1 MTIAT
6 QSPAGPSTDQLRSS
20 FVETL
25 VRALG
30 EGLDKTTPGHLLG
43 TASVV
48 LDTVGHPDAA
58 PGTIAQ
64 IVRGLAA
71 WDRPETSGGALA
83 IATLADDADLR
94 RWVRRD
100 LAERGFTVPRW
111 LTSLHLATPDPRAV
125 ELDGPFR
132 DLDDLV
138 IGVTTPSGHAL
149 AAAVRLDNELA
160 PRAVDSALF
169 EKPVE
174 EVLSHLSAAQD
185 PDVRIRDITPADAR
199 ARLDAAL
206 GEVRIDALLPA
217 DSTWSAHRCIVRW
230 MLSRFPG
237 GGDAR
242 APGRPDDV
250 DLEEVA
256 ARFLAS
262 PWGRPWT
269 RPSLRALV
277 WEVLESGLGNGL
289 GDPLLWAPHHVRRLL
304 DPGLGG
310 VDREG
315 WNLDRTPELL
325 RDLIRYGHGERG
337 LRPELTD
344 ASLQAVDRWA
354 PAFLTAV
361 REWADEATAQP
372 CGRGPQVH
380 ASGVVDPCSPG

>member
-1 MTIAT
+1 MTTAT
-6 QSPAGPSTDQLRSS
+6 QTAAALSADELRSS
-20 FVETL
+20 YVETL

-30 EGLDKTTPGHLLG
+30 VGLDKTTPGHLLG
-43 TASVV
+43 TASVI
-48 LDTVGHPDAA
+48 LDAVGHPDVAS
-58 PGTIAQ
+58 GTVAQ

-94 RWVRRD
+94 RWARRD
-100 LAERGFTVPRW
+100 LAVRGFTVPRW
-111 LTSLHLATPDPRAV
+111 LTGLHLATPDARAV
-125 ELDGPFR
+125 ELEGPFR
-132 DLDDLV
+132 DLDDV
-138 IGVTTPSGHAL
+138 IIGVTTPSGHAL
-149 AAAVRLDNELA
+149 TAAVRLDNELA

-169 EKPVE
+169 ERPVE

-185 PDVRIRDITPADAR
+185 PDVRIRDVDPADAR

-206 GEVRIDALLPA
+206 AEVRLDAVLPA
-217 DSTWSAHRCIVRW
+217 DSTWPAHRRIVRW
-230 MLSRFPG
+230 MLSRFPS

-250 DLEEVA
+250 DIEEVA
-256 ARFLAS
+256 AHFLAS

-277 WEVLESGLGNGL
+277 CEVLESGLGNGL

-310 VDREG
+310 VDLES
-315 WNLDRTPELL
+315 WDIDRMPELL
-325 RDLIRYGHGERG
+325 RDLIRYGHGERA
-337 LRPELTD
+337 LRPGLTD
-344 ASLQAVDRWA
+344 ASLRAVDRWA

-361 REWADEATAQP
+361 REWGDEVSA
-372 CGRGPQVH
+372 
-380 ASGVVDPCSPG
+380 

>member
-1 MTIAT
+1 MTTAT
-6 QSPAGPSTDQLRSS
+6 QSAAAPSADQLRSS
-20 FVETL
+20 SMESL
-25 VRALG
+25 VQALG
-30 EGLDKTTPGHLLG
+30 EGLDRTTPGHLLG

-48 LDTVGHPDAA
+48 LDAVDRPDAA
-58 PGTIAQ
+58 AETVAQ

-71 WDRPETSGGALA
+71 CDRPETSGGALA

-100 LAERGFTVPRW
+100 LAARGFTVPRW
-111 LTSLHLATPDPRAV
+111 LTSLHLATPDARAV
-125 ELDGPFR
+125 ELEGPFR
-132 DLDDLV
+132 DLDDVV

-149 AAAVRLDNELA
+149 TAAVRLDNELA

-169 EKPVE
+169 QRPVA
-174 EVLSHLSAAQD
+174 EVLAHLSATQD
-185 PDVRIRDITPADAR
+185 PDVHVRDIDPADAR
-199 ARLDAAL
+199 ARIDAAL
-206 GEVRIDALLPA
+206 AEVRLDALLPA
-217 DSTWSAHRCIVRW
+217 DSTWPAHRRIVRW

-237 GGDAR
+237 GGDAT

-250 DLEEVA
+250 DVEEVA

-269 RPSLRALV
+269 RTSLRALV
-277 WEVLESGLGNGL
+277 WGVLKSGLGNGV

-304 DPGLGG
+304 DPGLGAL
-310 VDREG
+310 DREG

-344 ASLQAVDRWA
+344 ASLKAVDRWA

-361 REWADEATAQP
+361 RSWDDEAT
-372 CGRGPQVH
+372 G
-380 ASGVVDPCSPG
+380 